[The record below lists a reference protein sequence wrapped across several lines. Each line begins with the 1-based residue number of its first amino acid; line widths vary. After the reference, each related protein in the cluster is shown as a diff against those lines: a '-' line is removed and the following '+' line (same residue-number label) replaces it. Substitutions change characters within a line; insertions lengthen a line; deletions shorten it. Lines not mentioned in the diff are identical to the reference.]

1 MPLFVVTIFLSAVLL
16 FLIQPMMAKVLLPH
30 FGGGAAVWAACM
42 LFFQAMLLAGYSYAH
57 ALSSYGSMKQ
67 QRRVH
72 ALLIIVSLGWLLANR
87 LGAVVPAVGDFPLG
101 SILAWLVISVGL
113 PFLVVSATGPLLQ
126 RWFAERFPLR
136 SPYRLYALSNLGS
149 LGGLLS
155 YPFIVEP
162 WLTLSQQTLL
172 WTLGFVLLSACLLL
186 LIATQLPVARK
197 SAAEPTMSPAIGA
210 ESGSAGSEAASG
222 RLWFYWLALSACGV
236 VLLLAVTQQLTQNVP
251 PVPFLWVVP
260 LALYL
265 LSYIVVFNRDRWYQ
279 RSIWLYLFSI
289 GVLMA
294 LILMHFGRL
303 FDLYSQLILYLM
315 VLFSGCMVCHGELAR
330 LKPKAQQ
337 LTQFYL
343 AMASGG
349 VLGGLLVNVV
359 APVLLH
365 DFYEFPLVLTAILLL
380 AVLPWRKQLSLW
392 RQGLWLAGV
401 VSFVVSAVSLQ
412 WLFSQHDVHQQR
424 NFYGSLSVRDMPIAG
439 HMQRQLIDGTTSH
452 GAQYL
457 AAEKRQTALSYYRE
471 GTGVAIALQHFVAG
485 EAERSIEQLHQRHY
499 GMVGL
504 GAGTL
509 AVYGRPGDRIVFYEL
524 NPAVIETADR
534 YFSYLSDSAADI
546 EVLPGD
552 ARRVLQQQWEQ
563 SGSQKFDVLVLDAF
577 TSDAIPQHLL
587 TREAFELY
595 WQHMMPDGILA
606 VHVSNNYLD
615 LTSVVRNHAK
625 AMGLESFFIHTV
637 PDDNNL
643 AATDWILLTKNHRFM
658 RQIVLFQA
666 TSNWPTELDPTIH
679 WTDDFSN
686 LLRVLK

>member
-16 FLIQPMMAKVLLPH
+16 FLVQPMMAKVLLPH
-30 FGGGAAVWAACM
+30 FGGGAAVWTACM

-57 ALSSYGSMKQ
+57 ALSRLGSIQQ
-67 QRRVH
+67 QRWLH
-72 ALLIIVSLGWLLANR
+72 TLLIILSLGWLLSNR
-87 LGAVVPAVGDFPLG
+87 LGATIPEVGNFPIG
-101 SILAWLVISVGL
+101 SIFVWLVMSVGL

-155 YPFIVEP
+155 YPFVVEP

-172 WTLGFVLLSACLLL
+172 WTLGFVLLSIGLLL
-186 LIATQLPVARK
+186 LIATQLSFSREP
-197 SAAEPTMSPAIGA
+197 AAHPSMLATYGD
-210 ESGSAGSEAASG
+210 EAAGAPIASA
-222 RLWFYWLALSACGV
+222 RLWFYWLTLSACGV

-289 GVLMA
+289 GALMA

-303 FDLYSQLILYLM
+303 FDLYSQLVLYLM

-349 VLGGLLVNVV
+349 VLGGLLVNLV
-359 APVLLH
+359 APALLH
-365 DFYEFPLVLTAILLL
+365 DFYEFPLVLTAIFLF
-380 AVLPWRKQLSLW
+380 AVLPWRQQLSSW
-392 RQGLWLAGV
+392 RQGLWVTGV
-401 VSFVVSAVSLQ
+401 ISFVVSAAALQ
-412 WLFSQHDVHQQR
+412 WLFSQHNVHQQR
-424 NFYGSLSVRDMPIAG
+424 NFYGSLTVRDMPIAG
-439 HMQRQLIDGTTSH
+439 QMQRQLIDGTTSH
-452 GAQYL
+452 GAQYVD
-457 AAEKRQTALSYYRE
+457 EDKRQTALSYYRE

-534 YFSYLSDSAADI
+534 YFHYLSDSAADI

-625 AMGLESFFIHTV
+625 AMGLESFYIHTV

-643 AATDWILLTKNHRFM
+643 AATDWILLTNNHRFM

-666 TSNWPTELDPTIH
+666 TTPWPTERNPQIE

-686 LLRVLK
+686 LLHVLK